1 MNPGQLAGILT
12 RFVPA
17 GAEQY
22 CADLLVKHGIQ
33 LHIKRPRST
42 KFGDY
47 RLPAAGE
54 PHRISINKDLN
65 PRAFLVTFLHEVAHL
80 TAFER
85 YGRRISPHGA
95 EWKSEF
101 QRVAQP
107 VFQESWLP
115 NDVQQALHRYLRN
128 PKASSCSDPHLYKV
142 LHAGAESGK
151 TLLDDLQPGAEFA
164 IKDGRRFQALEK
176 KRTRWRCKELA
187 SGKIFLVP
195 GLMEVQP

>member
-1 MNPGQLAGILT
+1 MKLGELSAVLQ
-12 RFVPA
+12 RFVPT

-22 CADLLVKHGIQ
+22 CAELLVQHAIQ

-47 RLPAAGE
+47 RLPMPGE

-65 PRAFLVTFLHEVAHL
+65 RQAFLVTFLHEVAHL

-101 QRVAQP
+101 QRVSQP
-107 VFQESWLP
+107 VFQAQWLP
-115 NDVQQALHRYLRN
+115 QDVQAALARYLRN

-142 LHAGAESGK
+142 LHAGEGSGK
-151 TLLDDLQPGAEFA
+151 TLLDDLHPGQEFA

-176 KRTRWRCKELA
+176 KRTRWRCKELG

-195 GLMEVQP
+195 GLMEVQV